1 MMDILLKKL
10 ESKNLH
16 ALHWIKKNCARL
28 FITFVVATLIRC
40 ESDDQK
46 GERLAKTYCGS
57 CHAFTRPEMLDKT
70 TWQKFVLPEMAFRMG
85 LPSLVIGKKNFDD
98 LQAVLPTIPKQ
109 PMVSKTDYELITNYF
124 LSLAPDSL
132 PAPNGVE
139 PAPLTQFDAT
149 RISLGADLPMVTLLK
164 ADSNGTIFVGSRDKS
179 LLRLQDHFLVK
190 EKYLLDSPPSYL
202 LSHGN
207 TITCL
212 EMGVMDPNDK
222 AAGKLVEFSLSTS
235 DKKTIIDSLKRPAY
249 FEKVDLNG
257 DRLDDYVVCE

>member
-1 MMDILLKKL
+1 MLLRLIKSSWPQL
-10 ESKNLH
+10 FTMLIMG
-16 ALHWIKKNCARL
+16 AL
-28 FITFVVATLIRC
+28 FSC
-40 ESDDQK
+40 ERDDQK

-139 PAPLTQFDAT
+139 PAPMTQLDAT
-149 RISLGADLPMVTLLK
+149 RISLGADLAMV
-164 ADSNGTIFVGSRDKS
+164 N
-179 LLRLQDHFLVK
+179 
-190 EKYLLDSPPSYL
+190 
-202 LSHGN
+202 
-207 TITCL
+207 
-212 EMGVMDPNDK
+212 
-222 AAGKLVEFSLSTS
+222 
-235 DKKTIIDSLKRPAY
+235 
-249 FEKVDLNG
+249 
-257 DRLDDYVVCE
+257 

>member
-1 MMDILLKKL
+1 MLLRL
-10 ESKNLH
+10 
-16 ALHWIKKNCARL
+16 IKSSWPQL
-28 FITFVVATLIRC
+28 FTMLIMGSLFSC
-40 ESDDQK
+40 ERDDQK

-109 PMVSKTDYELITNYF
+109 PMVS
-124 LSLAPDSL
+124 
-132 PAPNGVE
+132 
-139 PAPLTQFDAT
+139 
-149 RISLGADLPMVTLLK
+149 LLK

-207 TITCL
+207 
-212 EMGVMDPNDK
+212 
-222 AAGKLVEFSLSTS
+222 
-235 DKKTIIDSLKRPAY
+235 
-249 FEKVDLNG
+249 
-257 DRLDDYVVCE
+257 